1 MRISGSHQRNTRGRP
16 VGTFQLPP
24 ILPSGR
30 LFGAQSTFPRHR
42 AIISRRGSQPLNTD
56 PWNIECHTLTTLIP
70 FRSSLPGTLSAP
82 ARTLDR
88 AACQM
93 GRSFPNGRVPLMR
106 QISEGALKT
115 YGLRSCAP
123 LLDRWRQAFHRVASA
138 HKWEFTRPPTYLGV
152 VSTGCIVS
160 AKAEKR
166 SRLATEK

>member
-1 MRISGSHQRNTRGRP
+1 M
-16 VGTFQLPP
+16 PP
-24 ILPSGR
+24 ILPPGR
-30 LFGAQSTFPRHR
+30 LSGVQSIFPKRR
-42 AIISRRGSQPLNTD
+42 AIISRLGSQSLNTD
-56 PWNIECHTLTTLIP
+56 PWNIEGHTLITLIP

-93 GRSFPNGRVPLMR
+93 GLSFPNSRVPLMR
-106 QISEGALKT
+106 QISEGALEI

-123 LLDRWRQAFHRVASA
+123 LLDRWRQTFHRVASA
-138 HKWEFTRPPTYLGV
+138 HRWEFTRPPTYLGV

-160 AKAEKR
+160 AKAGKR

>member
-1 MRISGSHQRNTRGRP
+1 MRISGPHLRNTRGRP

-24 ILPSGR
+24 ILLPGR
-30 LFGAQSTFPRHR
+30 LSGVQSIFPKYR

-93 GRSFPNGRVPLMR
+93 GLSFPNSRVPLMR

-115 YGLRSCAP
+115 YGLRSRAP
-123 LLDRWRQAFHRVASA
+123 LLDRWRQAIHRVVSV
-138 HKWEFTRPPTYLGV
+138 HRWEFTRSPTYLGV

-166 SRLATEK
+166 SNLAMEK